1 MIVTACQAH
10 PTLSLQRLC
19 ALFDVSR
26 AWFYERRERPDSNP
40 DDLMLRDAIKA
51 ITLDFPGYG
60 YRRVTKQLQRDGWTV
75 NHKRV
80 LRIMREHALLCQ
92 LQQRFVSTTDSR
104 HAYRRYP
111 NLLVTATLSAPD
123 QAWVADSTYIR
134 LPTTF
139 VYLATLL
146 DAYSRYC
153 VGWRLARSIDTHLT
167 LAALESAMLSRDP
180 RPGLIHHS
188 DHGVQYA
195 SDAYVTRL
203 DNAEARISMAAVGNP
218 YENAKAERF
227 FRTLKH
233 EEVYLNQY
241 DSFADAEANIGH
253 FIEDVYNVKR
263 LHSSLGYL
271 PPAEFETRD
280 AALRREDDFSHC
292 LV

>member
-1 MIVTACQAH
+1 MIVAACHAH

-19 ALFDVSR
+19 ALFEVSR
-26 AWFYERRERPDSNP
+26 TWFYARRERPHRTADH
-40 DDLMLRDAIKA
+40 LLRDAIEA

-60 YRRVTKQLQRDGWTV
+60 YRRVTKHLQRDGWIV

-80 LRIMREHALLCQ
+80 LRVMREHALLCQ
-92 LQQRFVSTTDSR
+92 LQRRFVPTTDSR

-111 NLLVTATLSAPD
+111 NLLMPATLHAPN
-123 QAWVADSTYIR
+123 QAWVADITYIR

-153 VGWRLARSIDTHLT
+153 VGWQLARSIDTRLALT
-167 LAALESAMLSRDP
+167 ALERALQVRNP
-180 RPGLIHHS
+180 PPGLIHHS
-188 DHGVQYA
+188 DQGVQYA

-203 DNAEARISMAAVGNP
+203 ESAQAKISMAAVGNP

-253 FIEDVYNVKR
+253 FIDDVYTAKR

-271 PPAEFETRD
+271 PPAEFEAVD
-280 AALRREDDFSHC
+280 AASRREDDFSHC